1 MTGDTDSELYLS
13 GMYTSFLE
21 AEVRRF
27 LSGVWSPATFDG
39 TSILYMGYFNAKL
52 CKMQSGVSVDMGESC
67 YFRRWTNLLYT
78 WDRTE
83 FKAAAGLDE
92 NNNSIPLE
100 QDLEC
105 K

>member
-1 MTGDTDSELYLS
+1 
-13 GMYTSFLE
+13 MYTSFAE
-21 AEVRRF
+21 AEV
-27 LSGVWSPATFDG
+27 LSFKSGLWSPATFDG
-39 TSILYMGYFNAKL
+39 NSFLYMGYFNAKS

-67 YFRRWTNLLYT
+67 YLRRWTNLLYT

-100 QDLEC
+100 QALDC